1 MEQLLKNRFVKTLLI
16 IFLPLLFITA
26 LFNPIKIVK
35 AADVSSNVT
44 SLTVSPSQIND
55 GGKTTVRFTFDE
67 HSQKINSGDTIR
79 VNWQNSGTVYG
90 SGFKKTIRLM
100 IGGEYVGDMIISDGE
115 AVVTFNEG
123 VKGLQNITGW
133 GEFEIQGRDMTQTSD
148 EHSGTF
154 TINSGGQSVVV
165 TVKKGA
171 SGTVGVFYYKTGDML
186 PEDTE
191 HVRWFLNINNEK
203 AYVDSDIRIEDEIQP
218 GQTLDLN
225 SFDITVGGYKPGH
238 YYGSDAINKFIKD
251 FPGSSISVDATTGK
265 ISVLI
270 TQGYASLSNF
280 SIMYKTKVDNSEQQT
295 FENHTKAW
303 YKENGKDAI
312 EGKEF
317 NHSVVNVKADGGAD
331 GNKPTTTT
339 EEPTTT
345 TTTEEPTTT
354 TTTEEPTTTTT
365 TEEPTTTTTTE
376 EPTTTTTTEEP
387 TTTTTTEEPTTTT
400 TTEEP
405 TTTTT
410 TEEPTT
416 TTTTEEP
423 TTTTT
428 TEEPTTTTTTEE
440 LTTTTTTEEPTTT
453 TTTEEPTTTT
463 TIEEPTTTTTTSEKP
478 SQPETTTN
486 DKSRKASLPSTG
498 EVGSFLATMLG
509 FGVLVSIITAMV
521 YHRKSKN
528 H

>member
-1 MEQLLKNRFVKTLLI
+1 
-16 IFLPLLFITA
+16 
-26 LFNPIKIVK
+26 
-35 AADVSSNVT
+35 
-44 SLTVSPSQIND
+44 
-55 GGKTTVRFTFDE
+55 
-67 HSQKINSGDTIR
+67 
-79 VNWQNSGTVYG
+79 
-90 SGFKKTIRLM
+90 M
-100 IGGEYVGDMIISDGE
+100 IGGAYVGDMIISDGE

-225 SFDITVGGYKPGH
+225 SFDITVGGYRPGH

-317 NHSVVNVKADGGAD
+317 NHSVANVKADGGAD
-331 GNKPTTTT
+331 GNKPTTT

-440 LTTTTTTEEPTTT
+440 PTTT
-453 TTTEEPTTTT
+453 T
-463 TIEEPTTTTTTSEKP
+463 
-478 SQPETTTN
+478 
-486 DKSRKASLPSTG
+486 
-498 EVGSFLATMLG
+498 
-509 FGVLVSIITAMV
+509 
-521 YHRKSKN
+521 
-528 H
+528 

>member
-100 IGGEYVGDMIISDGE
+100 IGGAYVGDMIISDGE

-225 SFDITVGGYKPGH
+225 SFDITVGGYRPGH
-238 YYGSDAINKFIKD
+238 YYGSDAINKFIKA

-317 NHSVVNVKADGGAD
+317 NHSVANVKADGGAD
-331 GNKPTTTT
+331 GNKPTTT

-387 TTTTTTEEPTTTT
+387 TTYNDYRGANNYNDYRGANNYNDYRGANNYNDYRGANNHNDYRGANNHNDYRGANNYNDYRGANNHNDYRGAQQPQRL
-400 TTEEP
+400 P
-405 TTTTT
+405 R
-410 TEEPTT
+410 
-416 TTTTEEP
+416 
-423 TTTTT
+423 
-428 TEEPTTTTTTEE
+428 
-440 LTTTTTTEEPTTT
+440 
-453 TTTEEPTTTT
+453 
-463 TIEEPTTTTTTSEKP
+463 
-478 SQPETTTN
+478 SQQPQ
-486 DKSRKASLPSTG
+486 RLPRSQQLQRLPR
-498 EVGSFLATMLG
+498 SQQPQRLPRSQQPQRLPR
-509 FGVLVSIITAMV
+509 SQ
-521 YHRKSKN
+521 
-528 H
+528 

>member
-100 IGGEYVGDMIISDGE
+100 IGGAYVGDMIISDGE

-225 SFDITVGGYKPGH
+225 SFDITVGGYRPGH

-317 NHSVVNVKADGGAD
+317 NHSVANVKADGGAD
-331 GNKPTTTT
+331 GNKPTTT

-400 TTEEP
+400 TTEES

-428 TEEPTTTTTTEE
+428 TEES
-440 LTTTTTTEEPTTT
+440 TTTTTTEEPTTT
-453 TTTEEPTTTT
+453 TTTEEPM
-463 TIEEPTTTTTTSEKP
+463 TTTTSEK
-478 SQPETTTN
+478 T
-486 DKSRKASLPSTG
+486 RKTALPSTG
-498 EVGSFLATMLG
+498 DKGNIWVAIAG
-509 FGVLVSIITAMV
+509 FVALITIVVMV
-521 YHRKSKN
+521 YYRKSKN
-528 H
+528 A